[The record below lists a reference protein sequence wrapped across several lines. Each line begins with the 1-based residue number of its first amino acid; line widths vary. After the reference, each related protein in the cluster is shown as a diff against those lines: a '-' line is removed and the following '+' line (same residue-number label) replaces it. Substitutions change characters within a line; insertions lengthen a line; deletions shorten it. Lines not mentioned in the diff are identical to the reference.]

1 MAKTLEDKLRDR
13 FQAAVAKTVKP
24 TPLTSP
30 RWLKHFPNGRPADFR
45 YIGVPRLAKATGR
58 PVARM
63 ADALLRNLRL
73 DDLGLRLE
81 VRSNG
86 WIDLTLAETQ
96 GGGAE

>member
-1 MAKTLEDKLRDR
+1 MAKTLEDKLRER

-58 PVARM
+58 RLEKM
-63 ADALLRNLRL
+63 SEALLRNLRV
-73 DDLGLRLE
+73 DDLGLRME

-86 WIDLTLAETQ
+86 WIDLTVVEPA
-96 GGGAE
+96 GGGAA